1 MTAEGKVAPVRTAK
15 AEGPGR
21 NLGFFFVKI
30 LKSQTRQPFDP
41 AKDRA
46 ISSFMISLVPP

>member
-1 MTAEGKVAPVRTAK
+1 MTAEGKVAPVRTAN
-15 AEGPGR
+15 ADGPGR

-30 LKSQTRQPFDP
+30 LKAQTHQPFAP
-41 AKDRA
+41 EKERA